1 MKSLKLLLTSCYFL
15 VVYSGLLT
23 AQITYTV
30 NNIDDTNDGVCNT
43 AHCSL
48 REAIIRSYADGVPS
62 NIHFNIPGTGPH
74 IIAPLK
80 YLPTLLEDYTII
92 DGTTQPNYES
102 GDIIIDG
109 QFIPNE
115 DGIWIES
122 NYCQIKGLSI
132 RNFSIGVRVIGDDA
146 IIGEANKENIFV
158 NNRTGVLINNFP
170 AAERNIIQ
178 NNYFGTNTQ
187 NEDLRN
193 YSVGLNIQAQPNTI
207 RNNIFGYNEQVGL
220 LEALIDGSQNTYQ
233 GNQFFCNGT
242 ALDLRNTMIIPTIT
256 LTDYANKAVAGIAPE
271 NSFVDIYRS
280 ANASCETAT
289 CQAFEL
295 LGTTWA
301 SGTGDWGIANL
312 NINIG
317 DRILVQG
324 KDGSNHIS
332 NFSAC
337 ELINDCTTNTITA
350 TLNLPTIEIGQTY
363 HIDAQPTGGTLP
375 YLSHVWR
382 QSNTIGLV
390 ELTDHD
396 DGTVTIK
403 GLRTGS
409 VNISYE
415 VIDSEGCIVIVEQN
429 VNIDIDC
436 SAHQINGQT
445 IEVVNTND
453 SGEGSLRH
461 AINCAN
467 SNATIDNIHFNLSG
481 NKPFTIQLASE
492 LPILSDAG
500 IVIDGTTQP
509 NYQLGDIVIDGTNNP
524 DILSGISIATQH
536 CEIYGLHLK
545 RFAHSGIYCN
555 QVPDNTTI
563 GALNKS
569 NLLTDNKIGISYA
582 YFGTTTISTT
592 ISHNYIGTDENMV
605 DLGNFWEG
613 INIQAPSAD
622 LNLTINQNTIA
633 YNQRT
638 GVFPQSTTGIT
649 LSENSF
655 LCNNLSIELNNANQ
669 NKASP
674 SIQNITTTINGV
686 AVANDKIELFLAD
699 ETCPYATCQGK
710 TFLGNTTANATG
722 EWTFPTPSTL
732 IDGDR
737 LTATATD
744 GSGNTSPF
752 STCFIVLPD
761 NCGIATSLSVNDAPC
776 STTGIVLDL
785 KEMTDSEPVPNS
797 ACSDSYAGRDAWY
810 KVIIPET
817 GNLLVRANLN
827 NTIEPVIE
835 AYKGDCGNLILQQC
849 ELLDSIPFAMVFE
862 NYTAGTTLYLRVWD
876 KENTIV
882 DSENTALLH
891 LTAHKL
897 PLLKD
902 DWEIC
907 DQENNLIN
915 GNPMILSERDAINFI
930 LEYDSTATPAEIAA
944 IEAELQANGD
954 SLLSECS
961 CNSTVPLQLW
971 ATDSPIDLED
981 RIRAMRKRPR
991 PHTPNYNYTFE
1002 ALEFQ
1007 VNAYAIGHQ
1016 YAPNI
1021 AMSSTG
1027 DFALVWTDE
1036 QRGHNYA
1043 RVYKSSGNPITQEF
1057 QVGASDKMQLESSI
1071 AMDDAGDF
1079 VIVWQEAI
1087 DQQSN
1092 LFIIKGRQYNKDGSP
1107 KGIPFLISGPAST
1120 TTSDISIQENAQYG
1134 TYPKVT
1140 SDSQGNFIV
1149 TWHHR
1154 EQIYVQRFDN
1164 NASLLGTIIEI
1175 GEDIRSNVQPN
1186 PMIAM
1191 NDSGDFIIV
1200 WSGGDTDK
1208 NGIYT
1213 QRFNNTSDLLED
1225 AFLVNGIEEKNQRNP
1240 DVALLNDGS
1249 FIVVWESFEQ
1259 EGIGLDYGIYA
1270 QRFNTDAVRIGNEF
1284 LVNTYKTANQSHP
1297 DVALFDNG
1305 IFSVVWSSFGQD
1317 GYEEGIFG
1325 QLFDN
1330 RGQAID
1336 QEFQINSLDEPD
1348 QDKPKIATNGTSI
1361 LGIVWQDGGNDGFY
1375 TGVFGQRY
1383 EILENAGN
1391 VIFYPIST
1399 ATPSTLLGDKLLF
1412 PNSIYQGTTTGQTA
1426 KIAIVDT
1433 GVDDEHPYLAN
1444 ALSNNSSY
1452 MDACVEAGQS
1462 GYDFFNAHGMPI
1474 DVDGHGTKIN
1484 GVISRNFDNEVQL
1497 EMMNL
1502 KFHEKG
1508 EGKVFDAICAIY
1520 YAVNNGA
1527 QVLNLSWGFEASE
1540 FPSILYK
1547 ALKYAADNDV
1557 LVVTTAGNTS
1567 KDNDKINKFPANFNL
1582 DNIIVVTAYEYKQS
1596 SSTIKLA
1603 NYASYGQE
1611 TVDIAAYGFVETLK
1625 LGGGLEVAAGTS
1637 LAAPAVVNTAA
1648 TIKGLYPI
1656 LTAMD
1661 IKDCILSSAQAVQN
1675 LSDKVLTGGIL
1686 DHDMAL
1692 DCAMVKSDEILSATT
1707 ECQADLIIGNP
1718 ITSRTYHSNTTIESD
1733 GIIGVG
1739 NNTLFKATESITLLP
1754 SFVVEQGADFL
1765 AIIEACEISYSPK
1778 DDSREKNSSSLL
1790 TNINDG
1796 SNTNLFD
1803 IAKVNIYP
1811 NPTSQDLVIEL
1822 PNVGQE
1828 NYLRLFDLL
1837 GNEIIYQV
1845 INSTKVNLNL
1855 SHLDS
1860 GVYMLYL
1867 NHEALGRVVFTR

>member
-1 MKSLKLLLTSCYFL
+1 MKSLKMLVAICYFL
-15 VVYSGLLT
+15 IAYSNILT
-23 AQITYTV
+23 SQIIYTV
-30 NNIDDTNDGVCNT
+30 NSTDDTNDGVCNT
-43 AHCSL
+43 AHCSF
-48 REAIIRSYADGVPS
+48 REAIIRSYADNVPS

-80 YLPTLLEDYTII
+80 YLPTVLEDYTII

-115 DGIWIES
+115 DGIWVEG
-122 NYCQIKGLSI
+122 NYCQIKGLHVK
-132 RNFSIGVRVIGDDA
+132 NFSIGILVIGDDA
-146 IIGEANKENIFV
+146 IIGEANKGNIFG
-158 NNRTGVLINNFP
+158 NNSNGILINNFP
-170 AAERNIIQ
+170 AATGTIIQ
-178 NNYFGTNTQ
+178 YNYFGTNAQ
-187 NEDLRN
+187 NEDLGN
-193 YSVGLNIQAQPNTI
+193 YATGLNIQAQPNTA
-207 RNNIFGYNEQVGL
+207 RYNIFGFNKQVGV

-242 ALDLRNTMIIPTIT
+242 AMDLRNTISVPTIT
-256 LTDYANKAVAGIAPE
+256 LTDFPNKAVAGMAAP

-280 ANASCETAT
+280 ANTSCETAT
-289 CQAFEL
+289 CQAYEL

-301 SGTGDWGIANL
+301 GGTGVWGLSNL

-317 DRILVQG
+317 DRVLVQG
-324 KDGSNHIS
+324 KDGSNHTS

-337 ELINDCTTNTITA
+337 TLINNCTTNTLTA
-350 TLNLPTIEIGQTY
+350 SLSLPTIEVGQTY
-363 HIDAQPTGGTLP
+363 HIDAQPSGGTLP
-375 YLSHVWR
+375 NLSHIWR
-382 QSNTIGLV
+382 QSSTIGLV
-390 ELTDHD
+390 ELTDND
-396 DGTVTIK
+396 DGTVSIK

-409 VNISYE
+409 VTLSYE
-415 VIDSEGCIVIVEQN
+415 VVDSEGCIFTIDQN
-429 VNIDIDC
+429 SYVDIDC
-436 SAHQINGQT
+436 SAHQINAQT

-467 SNATIDNIHFNLSG
+467 SNTTIDNIHFNLTG
-481 NKPFTIQLASE
+481 DKPFVIQLESE
-492 LPILSDAG
+492 LPILSDVG

-524 DILSGISIATQH
+524 NILSGISIATQN

-555 QVPDNTTI
+555 QVPNNTII

-569 NLLTDNKIGISYA
+569 NILTDNRIGISYA
-582 YFGTTTISTT
+582 YFWTNTISTT
-592 ISHNYIGTDENMV
+592 ISHNYIGTDENLV

-622 LNLTINQNTIA
+622 LNLTISRNTIA
-633 YNQRT
+633 YNQRI
-638 GVFPQSTTGIT
+638 GVFPQITSGVT

-655 LCNNLSIELNNANQ
+655 LCNNISIELNDANQ
-669 NKASP
+669 NKTSP
-674 SIQNITTTINGV
+674 TIQNITTTINGV
-686 AVANDKIELFLAD
+686 ATPNDKIELFLAD
-699 ETCPYATCQGK
+699 ETCPYATCQG
-710 TFLGNTTANATG
+710 TTYLGSATTDATG
-722 EWTFPTPSTL
+722 QWIFPTPSTL

-752 STCFIVLPD
+752 SSCFIVLPD

-785 KEMTDSEPVPNS
+785 KQMTDSEPAPNS
-797 ACSDSYAGRDAWY
+797 ACSDSYAGKDAWY

-827 NTIEPVIE
+827 NTLEPVIE

-862 NYTAGTTLYLRVWD
+862 NYTAGTILYLRVWD
-876 KENTIV
+876 KENAIV

-897 PLLKD
+897 PLDKD

-915 GNPMILSERDAINFI
+915 GNPMILSERDAITFI

-944 IEAELQANGD
+944 IEAELEAEGD

-961 CNSTVPLQLW
+961 CNLAVPLQLW
-971 ATDSPIDLED
+971 TTDNPIDLED
-981 RIRAMRKRPR
+981 RRRAMRKRPK

-1016 YAPNI
+1016 YSPDI

-1043 RVYKSSGNPITQEF
+1043 RIYKSSGNPITQEF
-1057 QVGASDKMQLESSI
+1057 QVGASDKTQLESSI
-1071 AMDDAGDF
+1071 IMDDTGDF

-1092 LFIIKGRQYNKDGSP
+1092 LFIIKGRQYEKDGSP
-1107 KGIPFLISGPAST
+1107 KGIPFLISEPAAAT
-1120 TTSDISIQENAQYG
+1120 ISDVSVQEKAQYG
-1134 TYPKVT
+1134 TYPKIAG
-1140 SDSQGNFIV
+1140 DSQGNFIV
-1149 TWHHR
+1149 TWHNQEH
-1154 EQIYVQRFDN
+1154 IYAQRFDK
-1164 NASLLGTIIEI
+1164 NASLFGTMIEI
-1175 GEDIRSNVQPN
+1175 GVTTANNIQPT
-1186 PMIAM
+1186 PMVTM
-1191 NDSGDFIIV
+1191 NDIGSFIIG
-1200 WSGGDTDK
+1200 WSGRDADK
-1208 NGIYT
+1208 NGIYA
-1213 QRFNNTSDLLED
+1213 QRFSSTNESLGD
-1225 AFLVNGIEEKNQRNP
+1225 AFLINGIEEKNQRNP
-1240 DVALLNDGS
+1240 DIVLSNDGS

-1259 EGIGLDYGIYA
+1259 EGIGLDYGIYG
-1270 QRFNTDAVRIGNEF
+1270 QRFNNNVEKVGNEF
-1284 LVNTYKTANQSHP
+1284 LVNTYKTAKQSYP
-1297 DVALFDNG
+1297 DIALFNNG
-1305 IFSVVWSSFGQD
+1305 VFAVIWSSYGQD

-1325 QLFDN
+1325 QLFDST
-1330 RGQAID
+1330 GQAID

-1348 QDKPKIATNGTSI
+1348 QDKPKTATNGSSI

-1391 VIFYPIST
+1391 INFYPIST
-1399 ATPSTLLGDKLLF
+1399 ATPSSLLGDKLSF
-1412 PNSIYQGTTTGQTA
+1412 PNNIYQGASTTQKA
-1426 KIAIVDT
+1426 KVAIVDT
-1433 GVDDEHPYLAN
+1433 GVDDTHPYLMNTFLNESN
-1444 ALSNNSSY
+1444 AVDNCIVASEY
-1452 MDACVEAGQS
+1452 
-1462 GYDFFNAHGMPI
+1462 GYDFFNANGIPTDI
-1474 DVDGHGTKIN
+1474 DGHGTKIN
-1484 GVISRNFDNEVQL
+1484 GVISRDFDNTVQL
-1497 EMMNL
+1497 ELLNL

-1557 LVVTTAGNTS
+1557 LVITTAGNTS

-1582 DNIIVVTAYEYKQS
+1582 DNLIVVTAYEYKQS
-1596 SSTIKLA
+1596 TGAIKLA

-1611 TVDIAAYGFVETLK
+1611 TVDIAAYGFVESLK

-1686 DHDMAL
+1686 DHDMAIH
-1692 DCAMVKSDEILSATT
+1692 CAMEKAESILSTNAD
-1707 ECQADLIIGNP
+1707 CQTDLIINNV
-1718 ITSRTYHSNTTIESD
+1718 IASQTYHSSTTIESAGTID
-1733 GIIGVG
+1733 SG
-1739 NNTLFKATESITLLP
+1739 NNTTFKATESITFFP
-1754 SFVVEQGADFL
+1754 GFTVEQGAEFL
-1765 AIIEACEISYSPK
+1765 ATIEACEISFIPK
-1778 DDSREKNSSSLL
+1778 DDSKEKNSSFLL
-1790 TNINDG
+1790 PSENEKDYTNP
-1796 SNTNLFD
+1796 LD
-1803 IAKVNIYP
+1803 IEKVNVYP
-1811 NPTSQDLVIEL
+1811 NPASQKLVVEL
-1822 PNVGQE
+1822 PNIEAG
-1828 NYLRLFDLL
+1828 NFLKLYDLM
-1837 GNEIIYQV
+1837 GNKVMYQV
-1845 INSTKVNLNL
+1845 LSSEKVTLDISNLT
-1855 SHLDS
+1855 S
-1860 GVYMLYL
+1860 GMYVLYF
-1867 NHEALGRVVFTR
+1867 NDQVLGRVVFTR